1 MKIVKV
7 GFAAFLI
14 SGFFTTQPLF
24 AEGEKYAY
32 VDVAK
37 VFDEYQKTKDNDQV
51 LQASGKKKETER
63 DSLVLE
69 IRQMKDEM
77 VLLADD
83 AKLKKQE
90 VLNQKIKTLQDFD
103 MQAKQ
108 ELGEQRNKVVRDIFK
123 DIDDAVQRF
132 GERKGIDFILNE
144 RALLYRNSKY
154 DVTAEVIQEINKDY
168 SAKKR

>member
-1 MKIVKV
+1 MKIVKI
-7 GFAAFLI
+7 GFAALLI
-14 SGFFTTQPLF
+14 SGFFANQALF

-51 LQASGKKKETER
+51 LQAAGKKKETER

-90 VLNQKIKTLQDFD
+90 VLNTKIKTLQDFD

-108 ELGEQRNKVVRDIFK
+108 ELGEQRNGVVRDIFK

-132 GERKGIDFILNE
+132 GERKGLDFVFNE

>member
-1 MKIVKV
+1 MKIVKI

-14 SGFFTTQPLF
+14 SGFLMNQPLF

-63 DSLVLE
+63 DALVLE

-90 VLNQKIKTLQDFD
+90 ILNGKIKTLQDFD

-144 RALLYRNSKY
+144 RALLYRNPKY